1 MPRYGTQIQKDA
13 RDLFDNYKED
23 IEKLNLHKFE
33 IILDE
38 NNVKKIKGC
47 EVVERLE
54 EIKEILE
61 EMMGEWYEYVD
72 ESDDGNIYRYMIFDM
87 DEYHI
92 NDGSG
97 YRWWILEF
105 EIDEYY
111 DLVEEKLSE
120 YNILEKYIG
129 K

>member
-97 YRWWILEF
+97 CGYRWWILEF
-105 EIDEYY
+105 EIDEYRE
-111 DLVEEKLSE
+111 LVEKKLSE
-120 YNILEKYIG
+120 YNILEK
-129 K
+129 